1 MVNYLKNLKENI
13 KDEVPKEAMVT
24 NIEAEGPDLV
34 LYSKNISKL
43 LNDEQIIRDLAKK
56 FKKRFVPRA
65 DSSMLEPPEKS
76 EEMIEDIIPGDAGIE
91 SIRFNEDFNEVNIE
105 AKKLGLI
112 IGKNGKTI
120 KKINSKTGWK
130 PKLLRKP
137 TGESETLKA
146 IRNMMIEE
154 SKERKKILK
163 DFGKQIFRE
172 PPEETK
178 WVRISSLGAS
188 REVGRSCFLLETP
201 TSKVFLDAG
210 VKVDGKDE
218 GAYPYLNSIN
228 FSLDELD
235 GVIVSHAHLDHS
247 GFIPYLYEY
256 GYEGPVYSTEP
267 TRDLMTLLQKDY
279 VKISHREG
287 ESPPYTEKNIK
298 KQLMHSI
305 TKSYGEVTDITPDIR
320 LTLHNA
326 GHILGSSISHL
337 HIGEGEHNLVYT
349 GDLKF
354 GYTELL
360 NPAHTNFPR
369 VETLLMESTYGG
381 QNDRQKDTRK
391 GKKEL
396 MKIIEETTN
405 QNGIALIPVF
415 GVGRAQV
422 IMLILEEYH
431 KKNDFDIP
439 VYIDG
444 MTKEASAIHTAYPEL
459 LKKNVKNRIL
469 HDDSPFDSEIFQRVD
484 PDEREEII
492 ERGKSVV
499 LSPSGMMSG
508 GPVIEYFKN
517 ITEDPKNSVIFVG
530 YQAKGTLGRKVE
542 KGAEKVALEDRNGE
556 IKEYEVNA
564 RVESLKGF
572 SGHADINEL
581 LGYYK
586 KLNPK
591 PNKVLM
597 VHGEESKCKNL
608 AESLKYKFNANTKVP
623 HNLDSLRLK

>member
-1 MVNYLKNLKENI
+1 MASYLNELKEDI
-13 KDEVPKEAMVT
+13 KNEVPKEAMITKV
-24 NIEAEGPDLV
+24 EAEGPDLV

-43 LNDEQIIRDLAKK
+43 LNDEKIIRNLAKN

-65 DSSMLEPPEKS
+65 DSSILEPPKKA
-76 EEMIEDIIPGDAGIE
+76 EEIIRDIIPGDAGIN

-112 IGKNGKTI
+112 IGKNGRTI
-120 KKINSKTGWK
+120 KKINTKTGWK
-130 PKLLRKP
+130 PNLLRKP
-137 TGESETLKA
+137 TGESSTMKA
-146 IRNMMIEE
+146 IRNMMVEE
-154 SKERKKILK
+154 SKERMKILK
-163 DFGKQIFRE
+163 KLGTKIFRE

-178 WVRISSLGAS
+178 WVRTTALGAS

-201 TSKVFLDAG
+201 ESKIFLDAG
-210 VKVDGKDE
+210 VKINGDEE
-218 GAYPYLNSIN
+218 GAYPYLSSIN
-228 FSLDELD
+228 FSLEELD
-235 GVIVSHAHLDHS
+235 AVVVSHSHLDHS
-247 GFIPYLYEY
+247 GFIPYLYNY

-267 TRDLMTLLQKDY
+267 TRDLMTLLQEDY
-279 VKISHREG
+279 VKIRHREG
-287 ESPPYTEKNIK
+287 ETPPYTEKHIK
-298 KQLMHSI
+298 KQIMHSI

-337 HIGEGEHNLVYT
+337 HIGEGAHNLVYT

-360 NPAHTNFPR
+360 NPANTNFPR
-369 VETLLMESTYGG
+369 VETLIMESTYGG
-381 QNDRQKDTRK
+381 QNDRQKDTRE

-396 MKIIEETTN
+396 LKIIRDTTDK
-405 QNGIALIPVF
+405 NGIALIPVF

-422 IMLILEEYH
+422 LMLILEEYNR
-431 KKNDFDIP
+431 KNDFDIP

-459 LKKNVKNRIL
+459 LKENVKKRIL
-469 HDDSPFDSEIFQRVD
+469 HNDSPFDSDIFQRVD
-484 PDEREEII
+484 PSEREEIV
-492 ERGKSVV
+492 ERGKSVI

-508 GPVIEYFKN
+508 GPVIDYFKR
-517 ITEDPKNSVIFVG
+517 TCGDPKNSVIFVG
-530 YQAKGTLGRKVE
+530 YQAEGTLGKKVE
-542 KGAEKVALEDRNGE
+542 KGAKKVALGDSEGK
-556 IKEYEVNA
+556 IKEYDINA
-564 RVESLKGF
+564 RIESLKGF

-586 KLNPK
+586 KVNPK
-591 PNKVLM
+591 PNKVLV

-608 AESLKYKFNANTKVP
+608 AESIRYKFNVNTVVP
-623 HNLDSLRLK
+623 HNLDSTRLK